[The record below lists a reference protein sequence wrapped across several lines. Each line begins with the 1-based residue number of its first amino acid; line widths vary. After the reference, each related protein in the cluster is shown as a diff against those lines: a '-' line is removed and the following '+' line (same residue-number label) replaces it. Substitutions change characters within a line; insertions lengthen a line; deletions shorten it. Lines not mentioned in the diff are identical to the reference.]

1 MLNAGQGSFVQL
13 LKAEL
18 RFFEY
23 AACARDFMKKAMSMN
38 ENERRTRRTG
48 AERRKIEAI
57 FGGDCVRISRIRAL
71 VEAAYSLDINSR
83 DTRLSTCL
91 TACESMERK
100 LLRLDLGITVGNEQQ
115 RQRDLLQLK
124 KCGFASQD
132 VEEQED
138 ATMITLQEE
147 PALFLETKAKQPDS
161 KQAEVTSTLADK
173 GPSKDSLNS
182 ASTSAS
188 LPQSPQ
194 QEFDPL
200 PERQVSHYI
209 VEPTWPSPEESSEAD
224 RKLLRRPSWA
234 KARPETDTEM
244 PKRPLRRPSWA
255 KGRSP
260 TDTEQE
266 AFPRCRSPS
275 PLPTLLESARGQRRS
290 KTFDLTLDCVPDTP
304 KLRSLKPTSSSQA
317 SGTCSIAPPMRS
329 SSVHGTHERSRMTS
343 TTNPTGTKKLVRP
356 SHSLDLTL
364 DFMPDTPKQHSLKPT
379 SPPQA
384 SGTCSVAPPVRSSS
398 VRGTHE
404 SSRMPSTTNPT
415 GTKKIMRPS
424 HSPTSPSQASG
435 TNSMAAPLRSSS
447 RGMQGVSRLPS
458 GSRTPAF
465 PSQSP
470 VAHSQTTGSS
480 SFASPLRS
488 SRSTS
493 SLTEPNKLMNTRQ
506 SPTSLHGSQ
515 VLSRMPTAPD
525 LAKSPQSPTSLHGSQ
540 VFSRMSTVPDLALLN
555 KVMTAGQPA
564 KYDFGFSRDPPVDF
578 GFTWSSLAWE
588 PQSPLRSLQV
598 PSGAFSPKV
607 PQQFSPYVTF
617 RI

>member
-1 MLNAGQGSFVQL
+1 MSTKLTSGAFDDVLEKMEDCFRMLNAGQGSFVQL

-23 AACARDFMKKAMSMN
+23 AACARDFMKKAMSMQ

-48 AERRKIEAI
+48 AERRKFEAI

-91 TACESMERK
+91 TACESLERK
-100 LLRLDLGITVGNEQQ
+100 LLRLDLGLTLDHEQQ

-124 KCGFASQD
+124 KSGFASQD
-132 VEEQED
+132 VEEED

-317 SGTCSIAPPMRS
+317 SGTCS
-329 SSVHGTHERSRMTS
+329 
-343 TTNPTGTKKLVRP
+343 
-356 SHSLDLTL
+356 
-364 DFMPDTPKQHSLKPT
+364 
-379 SPPQA
+379 
-384 SGTCSVAPPVRSSS
+384 VAPPVRSSS

-480 SFASPLRS
+480 SFAPPLRS

-515 VLSRMPTAPD
+515 VLSRMPTVPD
-525 LAKSPQSPTSLHGSQ
+525 LAKSPQSPTSLNGSQ

-607 PQQFSPYVTF
+607 PQQFSPYATF